1 MGDEKKLIESAL
13 FISGRELSLN
23 DFCKLTG
30 IAAPGHVKSLVDELR
45 TDYENVGSSLEITQ
59 VGDKYVMRVRDAYL
73 GKVKSFAQEAELSQG
88 ALRTLSYV
96 ASHDGALKSEL
107 AKKIGPVIYDEVREL
122 VEKGFL
128 SARRDGRSSRL
139 LLTEKFHAYFG
150 K

>member
-1 MGDEKKLIESAL
+1 MADEKKLIESAL

-45 TDYENVGSSLEITQ
+45 VDYENTGSSLEITQ
-59 VGDKYVMRVRDAYL
+59 VGDKYVMRVRDTYL

-96 ASHDGALKSEL
+96 ASHDGALKSGL

-128 SARRDGRSSRL
+128 STKREGRSSRL